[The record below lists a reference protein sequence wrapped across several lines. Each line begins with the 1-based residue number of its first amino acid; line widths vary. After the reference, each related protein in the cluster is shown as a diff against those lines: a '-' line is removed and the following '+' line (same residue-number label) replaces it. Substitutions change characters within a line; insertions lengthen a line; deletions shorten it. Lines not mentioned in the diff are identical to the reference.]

1 MTITGM
7 TMNIRMNMPAIML
20 MHTGMSMNTITNTNM
35 NTNMITNMIT
45 NMGMRMAMIIRT
57 ITLPRQTSVR

>member
-1 MTITGM
+1 MNIMNIVIITM
-7 TMNIRMNMPAIML
+7 TMNM
-20 MHTGMSMNTITNTNM
+20 ITN
-35 NTNMITNMIT
+35 TNMIT